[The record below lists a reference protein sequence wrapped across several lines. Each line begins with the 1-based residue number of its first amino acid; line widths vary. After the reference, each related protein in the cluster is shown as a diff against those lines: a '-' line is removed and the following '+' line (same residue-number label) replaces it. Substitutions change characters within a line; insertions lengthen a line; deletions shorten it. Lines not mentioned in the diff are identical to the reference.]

1 MSSAPASAPPEL
13 VREAILD
20 AAQTRLLRFGYH
32 KTTMSEIADD
42 AGMSAANLYRY
53 FRNKQDIVA
62 ECTARCMD
70 ERLGRL
76 RAVVGDENFDAREKL
91 RRYAL
96 ELVDDS
102 HALTA
107 ADSMMGELVDAV
119 TRDRPDLLH
128 SKFAAHYE
136 LIAEILESGNR
147 SGELLVRDIAA
158 TARYIFTTFAF
169 FDVPLFVGLYER
181 REFDER
187 ANGVVELLINGLRP
201 PESPQAKN
209 R

>member
-1 MSSAPASAPPEL
+1 MSSAPEHASSDL

-42 AGMSAANLYRY
+42 TGMSAANLYRY
-53 FRNKQDIVA
+53 FKNKQDIVA
-62 ECTARCMD
+62 ECTARCVD

-76 RAVVGDENFDAREKL
+76 RALVRDESLDACNKL
-91 RRYAL
+91 RHYAL

-102 HALTA
+102 HELTE

-128 SKFAAHYE
+128 SKFAVHYE
-136 LIAEILESGNR
+136 LIAEILESGNHTGEFSVADVR
-147 SGELLVRDIAA
+147 STAQHIFAA
-158 TARYIFTTFAF
+158 FTI
-169 FDVPLFVGLYER
+169 FDVPLFVGLYDR
-181 REFDER
+181 REFEER
-187 ANGVVELLINGLRP
+187 AIGVVDLLINGIAGPDALKPR
-201 PESPQAKN
+201 N
-209 R
+209 

>member
-1 MSSAPASAPPEL
+1 MSSAPAHAPPEL

-20 AAQTRLLRFGYH
+20 AAQARLLRFGYH

-76 RAVVGDENFDAREKL
+76 RAVVNDDTFDARDKL

-128 SKFAAHYE
+128 SKFSAHYD

-147 SGELLVRDIAA
+147 SGEFSVANVPA

-187 ANGVVELLINGLRP
+187 ATGVVDLLINGLMASAL
-201 PESPQAKN
+201 PEAKN
-209 R
+209 